1 MSVRNQVAEL
11 NNTANFPDMTL
22 NQLLECGIISKD
34 GLVEKLMTTAKVLQ
48 QHKYKITE
56 PKDSNGYWRTHY
68 IDEKGN
74 RKDIKVK
81 TKEELVKRLV
91 AIYTGI
97 DKAQKITFQ
106 KLFWEWLEY
115 KRTITNSS
123 NTVKRHIQHYNK
135 YFHDTE
141 IDNKP
146 IANITEIY
154 LEKFLNNMVKSFNI
168 THKEYGNV
176 KGVVNGMFE
185 YAVRMKYLQD
195 NIVPK
200 VKIGVKFK
208 QIVHKKASTQVY
220 NTDEK
225 KELFEYLDKMYS
237 ETEDT
242 VYIAVKINFYLGL
255 RVAELVALKWSDME
269 EDSVHVVREE
279 IRNQETNVVSVE
291 EHTKTHTDR
300 FVILTP
306 TARKLFEELRCEHKD
321 TDYIF
326 TRKGERITARQVA
339 YVLEKYA
346 ERRGGGVKIKSSH
359 KIRKTYASCLSAQG
373 VPLDYI
379 REELGHSSIQTTL
392 SYIYNPLTEEETK
405 EKIYQA
411 LEGK

>member
-1 MSVRNQVAEL
+1 MSVRNQIAQL
-11 NNTANFPDMTL
+11 NNNTANLPDMTL
-22 NQLLECGIISKD
+22 NQLLECGIISK
-34 GLVEKLMTTAKVLQ
+34 GSLVEKLMTTAKVLQ

-68 IDEKGN
+68 IDENGN

-115 KRTITNSS
+115 KRTITASP
-123 NTVKRHIQHYNK
+123 NTIQRHRQHYMK

-306 TARKLFEELRCEHKD
+306 TVKKLFEELRCEHKD

-326 TRKGERITARQVA
+326 TRKGERITARQTA

-346 ERRGGGVKIKSSH
+346 ERKGIPVKSTH
-359 KIRKTYASCLSAQG
+359 KMRKTYASCLSAQG

-405 EKIYQA
+405 EKIYKA
-411 LEGK
+411 FEGK

>member
-11 NNTANFPDMTL
+11 NNTANLPDMTF
-22 NQLLECGIISKD
+22 NQLLSCGIISKD
-34 GLVEKLMTTAKVLQ
+34 SLVEKLMTTAKVLQ

-123 NTVKRHIQHYNK
+123 NTIQRHRQHYIK

-168 THKEYGNV
+168 TRKEYGNV

-255 RVAELVALKWSDME
+255 RVAELVALKWSDIE
-269 EDSVHVVREE
+269 EDSIHVIREE

-306 TARKLFEELRCEHKD
+306 TVKKLFEELRCEHKD

-326 TRKGERITARQVA
+326 TRKGERITARQTA

-346 ERRGGGVKIKSSH
+346 ERKGIPVKSTH
-359 KIRKTYASCLSAQG
+359 KMRKTYASCLSAQG

-411 LEGK
+411 FEGK

>member
-255 RVAELVALKWSDME
+255 RVAE
-269 EDSVHVVREE
+269 
-279 IRNQETNVVSVE
+279 
-291 EHTKTHTDR
+291 HTKTHTDR

-306 TARKLFEELRCEHKD
+306 TVKKLFEELRCEHKD

-326 TRKGERITARQVA
+326 TRKGERITARQTA

-346 ERRGGGVKIKSSH
+346 ERKGIPVKSTH
-359 KIRKTYASCLSAQG
+359 KMRKTYASCLSAQG

-411 LEGK
+411 FEGK